1 MKIDA
6 KIIQCACDALKEA
19 KIVSNEGTDEG
30 TFPEEFKGYTSAF
43 GVAVVQMGLYPALL
57 IYEDKNANTSA
68 ERYKLA
74 DALRFLL
81 IKLYGYKYNCEKLSQ
96 LYADNESQRK
106 EMQAH
111 VDTALVALKLALR
124 IYEPNKKNNA

>member
-1 MKIDA
+1 MKLDV

-19 KIVSNEGTDEG
+19 QIVTNEGS
-30 TFPEEFKGYTSAF
+30 FPKEFKGYTSAF

-57 IYEDKNANTSA
+57 IYEDKNAKTSA
-68 ERYKLA
+68 DRYKLA
-74 DALRFLL
+74 NALQLL
-81 IKLYGYKYNCEKLSQ
+81 LSKLYGHKYNVAKLSQ
-96 LYADNESQRK
+96 YYANNESHRK

-124 IYEPNKKNNA
+124 IYKPE

>member
-1 MKIDA
+1 MKIDVE
-6 KIIQCACDALKEA
+6 IIQRACEALKEA
-19 KIVSNEGTDEG
+19 GIVKDNN

-68 ERYKLA
+68 ERHKLA
-74 DALRFLL
+74 KALKKLL
-81 IKLYGYKYNCEKLSQ
+81 NKLHKNTYDNDTDLSKQ
-96 LYADNESQRK
+96 YAKKDEPQRK
-106 EMQAH
+106 EMQTH

-124 IYEPNKKNNA
+124 IYKPE